1 MYGDDE
7 PPSHSLVASPDQ
19 QFSSDVPEVM
29 MTLRRGLATAA
40 TMAALAPLAVLCAPA
55 AVAAGTPPTPDAS
68 ATGSAGG
75 GAVTDSDA
83 GVPHIG
89 PDDADVSPSTRPD
102 DVSVSPSTG
111 PGDVGVSPLTE
122 PGDIDAS
129 ASPSTEP
136 EADPAVPYCDELEQG
151 PADVK
156 VVASVK
162 GLPGKIVAGSG
173 VHPFQLVVTNTSD
186 TDLSGVAFYAE
197 VENYAPVKDK
207 SLSPHVDLEFKNP
220 ENGVWT
226 TIGDTTLAGDFFL
239 FMEELK
245 RNESTKIDLRLSID
259 SGAPADDAYSF
270 ASGAYLD
277 RVGEQD
283 CVAEG
288 WAQYDFQV
296 LGAGSGRP
304 APTEAER
311 GTKKGTV
318 ERPQGN
324 LSGLPADRHGGTGPS
339 VPPAAR
345 LADSGAGSAV
355 WAIGVTGGV
364 AAVAGTTALA
374 LVRRRTQE
382 TPSG

>member
-1 MYGDDE
+1 
-7 PPSHSLVASPDQ
+7 
-19 QFSSDVPEVM
+19 M

-40 TMAALAPLAVLCAPA
+40 TMAAFAPLAVLCAPA

-75 GAVTDSDA
+75 GAATGSGV
-83 GVPHIG
+83 GVPGTG
-89 PDDADVSPSTRPD
+89 PDSADEEDVSPSTRPAGE
-102 DVSVSPSTG
+102 DV
-111 PGDVGVSPLTE
+111 
-122 PGDIDAS
+122 S

-136 EADPAVPYCDELEQG
+136 GAGPAVPYCDELEQG

-162 GLPGKIVAGSG
+162 GLPGRIVAGSG
-173 VHPFQLVVTNTSD
+173 IHPFQLVVTNTSD

-197 VENYAPVKDK
+197 IENYAPVKAK
-207 SLSPHVDLEFKNP
+207 SLGPHVDLEFKNP
-220 ENGVWT
+220 ENGIWI
-226 TIGDTTLAGDFFL
+226 TIGDATLAGDFFF
-239 FMEELK
+239 FMQELK
-245 RNESTKIDLRLSID
+245 GKESEKIDLRLSID
-259 SGAPADDAYSF
+259 SGAPAGDAYSF

-304 APTEAER
+304 APIEAER

-318 ERPQGN
+318 ERPQGD
-324 LSGLPADRHGGTGPS
+324 LSGLPTDREGGTDPS
-339 VPPAAR
+339 GPPASR

-355 WAIGVTGGV
+355 WVVGVSGGV
-364 AAVAGTTALA
+364 AAVAGITALA
-374 LVRRRTQE
+374 VMRRRYQE